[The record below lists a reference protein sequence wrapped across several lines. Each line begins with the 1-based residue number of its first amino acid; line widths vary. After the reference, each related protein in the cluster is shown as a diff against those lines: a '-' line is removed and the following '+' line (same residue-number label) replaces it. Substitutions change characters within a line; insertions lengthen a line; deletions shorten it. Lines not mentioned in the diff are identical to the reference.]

1 MYFFSL
7 IVRPVIVH
15 SCKNI
20 TSRVPWM
27 NAWIHQLTNEITRHT
42 MRHINSNHVTKHK
55 TPNYYLRA
63 EGGGGRLS
71 SSANIS
77 FFYCANNNNI
87 SNYRNRG
94 QIKKR
99 TQLSLMDVVYYTI
112 LVSLQSDPYVHVQM
126 FNFLLKIKHFPRTL
140 TDRISQLLM
149 ITWPSTHAEQ
159 LSSSESNRRVH
170 CVMQSPSTNI
180 M

>member
-1 MYFFSL
+1 MVDTLCILEIFTRSQERRQQKILSVPMLHVLLLVSL

-94 QIKKR
+94 QIKKENSTFSNGR
-99 TQLSLMDVVYYTI
+99 CVLYYSCVPAI
-112 LVSLQSDPYVHVQM
+112 RSVCARPNVW
-126 FNFLLKIKHFPRTL
+126 FP
-140 TDRISQLLM
+140 
-149 ITWPSTHAEQ
+149 A
-159 LSSSESNRRVH
+159 
-170 CVMQSPSTNI
+170 
-180 M
+180 